1 MVGVINP
8 GRMNYVRIWLM
19 DSTRSPSVISILPL
33 ALILAGPG
41 WTALIYLLTTRA
53 PTLGNRW
60 LFYVLVILA
69 LSGTVMPGLVFV
81 NKILQLKKPVSFETV
96 IREAMMV
103 GVYGAILLWL
113 NKGQVLST
121 GLALVIAL
129 GMFTAELLIRLR
141 KQSRWRPGD

>member
-1 MVGVINP
+1 
-8 GRMNYVRIWLM
+8 
-19 DSTRSPSVISILPL
+19 VISILPL

-41 WTALIYLLTTRA
+41 WAALIYLMNARP

-81 NKILQLKKPVSFETV
+81 NKILQLKKPISFETV
-96 IREAMMV
+96 IREAMLV

-129 GMFTAELLIRLR
+129 GMIMAELLIRLR
-141 KQSRWRPGD
+141 KESRWRPGD

>member
-1 MVGVINP
+1 
-8 GRMNYVRIWLM
+8 
-19 DSTRSPSVISILPL
+19 
-33 ALILAGPG
+33 
-41 WTALIYLLTTRA
+41 
-53 PTLGNRW
+53 
-60 LFYVLVILA
+60 
-69 LSGTVMPGLVFV
+69 MPGLVFV